1 MSLNRDDFS
10 AFENSDDRASHIADF
25 EFPSRK
31 RPQKFIKNI
40 AVVVQ
45 KSTCHSVI
53 PPSFPGFMVSWFVS
67 SGKFQ
72 ESFSARST
80 AGCSASN
87 RPGISMSRAPVPSS
101 RNQSAFDVMPSSIHR
116 SGVFAGERCLH
127 ISPIHQIDKVS
138 KPL

>member
-1 MSLNRDDFS
+1 
-10 AFENSDDRASHIADF
+10 
-25 EFPSRK
+25 
-31 RPQKFIKNI
+31 
-40 AVVVQ
+40 
-45 KSTCHSVI
+45 
-53 PPSFPGFMVSWFVS
+53 VSWFVS

-127 ISPIHQIDKVS
+127 ISPIHQIDEVS
-138 KPL
+138 KLLEAQFISQCRLTPSPSLARTPAMSSHNWPKST